1 MNNAKRNKT
10 NLALYIVLAL
20 IIAAVVCMTVFS
32 IATASKRKGQNP
44 PVDRTE
50 SDKYTDS
57 QKDSDK
63 PQDTGTPDSSGNDDE
78 QTTAPSTDGPSLD
91 VSVPTKINI
100 TEPIKNGY
108 LLKRFE
114 IDIPVYSLTMNDY
127 RVHTGID
134 ILAEP
139 GEPVMAIAEG
149 TVQNIYEDPMMG
161 KCITISHS
169 GGLTSYYMGLSD
181 EVCEGIEEG
190 APVYCGQNISSV
202 GDSTLIEI
210 AEESHL
216 HFELKKNGKYV
227 DPMAY
232 FNYKATTSEGVIDEN
247 YEG

>member
-1 MNNAKRNKT
+1 MNNANRNKT

-32 IATASKRKGQNP
+32 IATGSKRNNPNP
-44 PVDRTE
+44 PVDVTE
-50 SDKYTDS
+50 SDKSTET
-57 QKDSDK
+57 KK
-63 PQDTGTPDSSGNDDE
+63 PNKTEDTYIPDSTETDGG
-78 QTTAPSTDGPSLD
+78 QTTVSSTEGPSLD
-91 VSVPTKINI
+91 VSVPAKINI
-100 TEPIKNGY
+100 TEPIKKGY
-108 LLKRFE
+108 LLKRFD
-114 IDIPVYSLTMNDY
+114 IDMPVYSLTMNDY

-134 ILAEP
+134 ILADP
-139 GEPVMAIAEG
+139 GEAVMSIAEG

-161 KCITISHS
+161 KCISIKH
-169 GGLTSYYMGLSD
+169 GDGLTSYYMGLSD

-202 GDSTLIEI
+202 GDSTLIEL
-210 AEESHL
+210 AEEPHL

-232 FNYKATTSEGVIDEN
+232 FSYQTTSSEGVVDEH